1 MTHVRYE
8 LMYASLNETISSY
21 KFENDL
27 FSKIIYKN
35 ALFSKN
41 GL

>member
-1 MTHVRYE
+1 MSDSNWCM
-8 LMYASLNETISSY
+8 LPLNETISSY

-27 FSKIIYKN
+27 FGKIIYKN